1 MEKLTTVK
9 FLSRTRAFTL
19 IELLVVIAIIGILA
33 AMLLPALSSAR
44 EKARAV
50 SCLGNLRQWGL
61 AFNMYADDWNDYFPH
76 EGTAGAALDTVG
88 TGGFPGN
95 INAWYNVLPP
105 YMGQPT
111 LVQLYNTGKPPLPRQ
126 KSIWICPSTTTNVNP
141 TLSNPYFTYGFN
153 ARMDPNNT
161 CGYDCRFKRAQMDQP
176 AITILLCE
184 VAEGPAS
191 EASGGSAS
199 ARHSGGA
206 NFVLGDGHAQYAAFQ
221 DWCRSGN
228 PGCASTIAPTDST
241 GLGDWGKGVKYHWF
255 PYKGAPV

>member
-1 MEKLTTVK
+1 MQAWGHRRNTG
-9 FLSRTRAFTL
+9 FTL

-33 AMLLPALSSAR
+33 ALLLPALNAAR

-61 AFNMYADDWNDYFPH
+61 TFNLYADDWNDYFPH

-105 YMGQPT
+105 YMGQPSI
-111 LVQLYNTGKPPLPRQ
+111 VQLYNSGKPPLPRQ
-126 KSIWICPSTTTNVNP
+126 KSIWMCPSATGNV
-141 TLSNPYFTYGFN
+141 TAASVSLSSPYFNYGFN

-161 CGYDCRFKRAQMDQP
+161 CGYDCRFKRGQMDQP
-176 AITILLCE
+176 ATTILLCE
-184 VAEGPAS
+184 VSEGTAS
-191 EASGGSAS
+191 EASGGSAG
-199 ARHSGGA
+199 APHSDGA
-206 NFVLGDGHAQYAAFQ
+206 NFVLGDGHAQYIARQ

-228 PGCASTIAPTDST
+228 PGCNSTITSTDSS
-241 GLGDWGKGVKYHWF
+241 GLGDWSKGIKYHWF
-255 PYKGAPV
+255 PYKGAPT